1 MALSKSNLGFP
12 VVVGAGNSVAVYTVS
27 SAQKSY
33 IRCILVH
40 NVGIDA
46 AGISTNIAQTAR
58 IYMVPNSG
66 GSAGVATVGNTVA
79 RLTLVPD
86 DTVFFEPQYPFT
98 LESNGDTIQVLNE
111 GADGPSGATNDIVVT
126 VLGDKEDS

>member
-12 VVVGAGNSVAVYTVS
+12 VVVGGATTTAVYTVS
-27 SAQKSY
+27 SSKKSY

-40 NVGIDA
+40 NVGID
-46 AGISTNIAQTAR
+46 TNLSQTAR
-58 IYMVPNSG
+58 IYMVPNNDG
-66 GSAGVATVGNTVA
+66 IAGVATVGNTVA

-98 LESNGDTIQVLNE
+98 LESNGDTIQVYNE
-111 GADGPSGATNDIVVT
+111 GANGPSGATNDIVVT
-126 VLGDKEDS
+126 VLGDKDS

>member
-12 VVVGAGNSVAVYTVS
+12 SVVGAGNSVAVYTVS
-27 SAQKSY
+27 SSKKSY

-40 NVGIDA
+40 NVGID
-46 AGISTNIAQTAR
+46 TTLAQTAR
-58 IYMVPNSG
+58 IYMVPNDG

-98 LESNGDTIQVLNE
+98 LESNGDSIQVLNE

-126 VLGDKEDS
+126 VLGDKDS

>member
-12 VVVGAGNSVAVYTVS
+12 TVVGAGNSVAVYTVS
-27 SAQKSY
+27 SSKKSY

-46 AGISTNIAQTAR
+46 AGITTDLSQTAR
-58 IYMVPNSG
+58 IYMVPNND

-98 LESNGDTIQVLNE
+98 LEDDGDTIQVLNE
-111 GADGPSGATNDIVVT
+111 GSDGPSGATNDIVVT
-126 VLGDKEDS
+126 VLGDKDS

>member
-27 SAQKSY
+27 SSKKSY
-33 IRCILVH
+33 VRCILVH
-40 NVGIDA
+40 NVGID
-46 AGISTNIAQTAR
+46 TTLAQTAR

-66 GSAGVATVGNTVA
+66 GSAGVATVGNTIA

-98 LESNGDTIQVLNE
+98 LESNGDSIQVYNE
-111 GADGPSGATNDIVVT
+111 GANGPSGATNDIVVT
-126 VLGDKEDS
+126 VLGDKDS

>member
-12 VVVGAGNSVAVYTVS
+12 SVVGAGNSVAVYTVS
-27 SAQKSY
+27 SSKKSY

-40 NVGIDA
+40 NVGID
-46 AGISTNIAQTAR
+46 TTLAQTAR
-58 IYMVPNSG
+58 IYMVPNDG

-98 LESNGDTIQVLNE
+98 LESNGDTIQVYNE
-111 GADGPSGATNDIVVT
+111 GANGPTGATNDIVVT
-126 VLGDKEDS
+126 VLGDKDS

>member
-12 VVVGAGNSVAVYTVS
+12 VVVGGATTAAVYTVS
-27 SAQKSY
+27 SSKKSY
-33 IRCILVH
+33 IRCILIH
-40 NVGIDA
+40 NVGID
-46 AGISTNIAQTAR
+46 TNVSQTAR

-66 GSAGVATVGNTVA
+66 GLAGVATVGNTVA

-111 GADGPSGATNDIVVT
+111 GANGPTGAINDIVVT
-126 VLGDKEDS
+126 VLGDKDS

>member
-12 VVVGAGNSVAVYTVS
+12 VVVGGATTTAVYTVS
-27 SAQKSY
+27 SSKKSY
-33 IRCILVH
+33 IRCILIH
-40 NVGIDA
+40 NVGID
-46 AGISTNIAQTAR
+46 TNLSQTAR

-126 VLGDKEDS
+126 VLGDKDS

>member
-27 SAQKSY
+27 SSKKSY

-40 NVGIDA
+40 NVGINA
-46 AGISTNIAQTAR
+46 AGVTTSLAQTAR
-58 IYMVPNSG
+58 IYMVPNNG
-66 GSAGVATVGNTVA
+66 GSAGVATIGNTVA

-111 GADGPSGATNDIVVT
+111 GEDGPSGALNDIVVT
-126 VLGDKEDS
+126 VLGDKDN

>member
-12 VVVGAGNSVAVYTVS
+12 SVVGAGNSVAVYTVS
-27 SAQKSY
+27 SSKKSY
-33 IRCILVH
+33 IRCILIH
-40 NVGIDA
+40 NVGID
-46 AGISTNIAQTAR
+46 TTLAQTAR
-58 IYMVPNSG
+58 IYMVPNDG

-98 LESNGDTIQVLNE
+98 LESNGDSIQVLNE
-111 GADGPSGATNDIVVT
+111 GADGPTGATNDIVVT
-126 VLGDKEDS
+126 VLGDKDS

>member
-12 VVVGAGNSVAVYTVS
+12 VVVGGATTTAVYTVS
-27 SAQKSY
+27 SSKKSY
-33 IRCILVH
+33 IRCILIH
-40 NVGIDA
+40 NVGID
-46 AGISTNIAQTAR
+46 TNVSQTAR

-66 GSAGVATVGNTVA
+66 GLAGVATVGNTVA

-98 LESNGDTIQVLNE
+98 LESNGDTIQVYNE
-111 GADGPSGATNDIVVT
+111 GANGPSGATNDIVVT

>member
-12 VVVGAGNSVAVYTVS
+12 VVVGGATTTSVYTVS
-27 SAQKSY
+27 SSKKSY
-33 IRCILVH
+33 IRCILIH
-40 NVGIDA
+40 NVGID
-46 AGISTNIAQTAR
+46 TNVSQTAR

-66 GSAGVATVGNTVA
+66 GLAGVATVGNTVA

-98 LESNGDTIQVLNE
+98 LESNGDTIQVYNE
-111 GADGPSGATNDIVVT
+111 GANGPSGATNDIVVT
-126 VLGDKEDS
+126 VLGDKDS

>member
-12 VVVGAGNSVAVYTVS
+12 VVVGGATTTAVYTVS
-27 SAQKSY
+27 SSKKSY
-33 IRCILVH
+33 IRCILIH
-40 NVGIDA
+40 NVGID
-46 AGISTNIAQTAR
+46 TNISQTAR

-79 RLTLVPD
+79 RLTLVPN

-98 LESNGDTIQVLNE
+98 LESNGDTIQVYNE
-111 GADGPSGATNDIVVT
+111 GANGPSGATNDIVVT

>member
-12 VVVGAGNSVAVYTVS
+12 VVVGGATTTAVYTVS
-27 SAQKSY
+27 SSKKSY
-33 IRCILVH
+33 VRCILVH
-40 NVGIDA
+40 NVGID
-46 AGISTNIAQTAR
+46 TTLAQTAR
-58 IYMVPNSG
+58 IYMVPSND

-98 LESNGDTIQVLNE
+98 LESNGDSIQVLNE

-126 VLGDKEDS
+126 VLGDKDS

>member
-12 VVVGAGNSVAVYTVS
+12 VVVGGATTTAVYTVS
-27 SAQKSY
+27 SSKKSY
-33 IRCILVH
+33 IRCILIH
-40 NVGIDA
+40 NVGID
-46 AGISTNIAQTAR
+46 TNVSQTAR

-98 LESNGDTIQVLNE
+98 LESNGDTIQVYNE
-111 GADGPSGATNDIVVT
+111 GANGPSGATNDIVVT

>member
-12 VVVGAGNSVAVYTVS
+12 VVVGGATTTAVYTVS
-27 SAQKSY
+27 SSKKSY

-40 NVGIDA
+40 NVGID
-46 AGISTNIAQTAR
+46 TTLAQTAR
-58 IYMVPNSG
+58 IYMVPNND

-98 LESNGDTIQVLNE
+98 LEDNGDTIQVYNE
-111 GADGPSGATNDIVVT
+111 GANGPTGATNDIVVT
-126 VLGDKEDS
+126 ILGDKDS

>member
-12 VVVGAGNSVAVYTVS
+12 VVVGGATTTAVYTVS
-27 SAQKSY
+27 SSKKSY
-33 IRCILVH
+33 IRCILIH
-40 NVGIDA
+40 NVGID
-46 AGISTNIAQTAR
+46 TNVSQTAR

-66 GSAGVATVGNTVA
+66 GLAGVATVGNTVA

-98 LESNGDTIQVLNE
+98 LESNGDSIQVYNE
-111 GADGPSGATNDIVVT
+111 GENGPSGATNDIVVT
-126 VLGDKEDS
+126 VLGDKNS

>member
-12 VVVGAGNSVAVYTVS
+12 VVVGGATTTAVYTVS
-27 SAQKSY
+27 SSKKSY

-40 NVGIDA
+40 NVGID
-46 AGISTNIAQTAR
+46 TTLAQTAR
-58 IYMVPNSG
+58 IYMVPNND

-98 LESNGDTIQVLNE
+98 LEDNGDTIQVLNE
-111 GADGPSGATNDIVVT
+111 GSDGPTGATNDIVVT
-126 VLGDKEDS
+126 VLGDKDS

>member
-27 SAQKSY
+27 SSKKSY

-40 NVGIDA
+40 NVGID
-46 AGISTNIAQTAR
+46 TTLAQTAR
-58 IYMVPNSG
+58 VYMVPNSG

-86 DTVFFEPQYPFT
+86 ETIFFEPQYP
-98 LESNGDTIQVLNE
+98 LH
-111 GADGPSGATNDIVVT
+111 
-126 VLGDKEDS
+126 

>member
-12 VVVGAGNSVAVYTVS
+12 VVVGGATTTAVYTVS
-27 SAQKSY
+27 SSKKSY
-33 IRCILVH
+33 IRCILIH
-40 NVGIDA
+40 NVGID
-46 AGISTNIAQTAR
+46 TNISQTAR

-66 GSAGVATVGNTVA
+66 GLAGVATVGNTVA

-98 LESNGDTIQVLNE
+98 LESNGDTIQVYNE
-111 GADGPSGATNDIVVT
+111 GANGPSGATNDIVVT
-126 VLGDKEDS
+126 VLGDKDS

>member
-12 VVVGAGNSVAVYTVS
+12 VVVGGATTTAVYTVS
-27 SAQKSY
+27 SSKKSY
-33 IRCILVH
+33 IRCILIH
-40 NVGIDA
+40 NVGID
-46 AGISTNIAQTAR
+46 TNISQTAR

-98 LESNGDTIQVLNE
+98 LESNGDTIQVYNE
-111 GADGPSGATNDIVVT
+111 GANGPSGATNDIVVT

>member
-12 VVVGAGNSVAVYTVS
+12 VVVGGATTTAVYTVS
-27 SAQKSY
+27 SSKKSY

-40 NVGIDA
+40 NVGID
-46 AGISTNIAQTAR
+46 TNVSQTAR

-66 GSAGVATVGNTVA
+66 GLAGVATVGNTVA

-98 LESNGDTIQVLNE
+98 LESNGDTIQVYNE
-111 GADGPSGATNDIVVT
+111 GANGPSGATNDIVVT
-126 VLGDKEDS
+126 VLGDKDS

>member
-12 VVVGAGNSVAVYTVS
+12 VVVGGATTTAVYTVS
-27 SAQKSY
+27 SSKKSY

-40 NVGIDA
+40 NVGID
-46 AGISTNIAQTAR
+46 TTLAQTAR
-58 IYMVPNSG
+58 IYMVPNNG

-98 LESNGDTIQVLNE
+98 LESNGDSIQIYNE

-126 VLGDKEDS
+126 VLGDKDS

>member
-12 VVVGAGNSVAVYTVS
+12 VVVGGATTTAVYTVS
-27 SAQKSY
+27 SSKKSY
-33 IRCILVH
+33 IRCILIH
-40 NVGIDA
+40 NVGID
-46 AGISTNIAQTAR
+46 TNISQTAR

-79 RLTLVPD
+79 RLTLVPN

-98 LESNGDTIQVLNE
+98 LESNGDTIQVYNE
-111 GADGPSGATNDIVVT
+111 GANGPSGATNDIVVT
-126 VLGDKEDS
+126 VLGDKDS

>member
-1 MALSKSNLGFP
+1 MTLSKSNLGFP
-12 VVVGAGNSVAVYTVS
+12 VVVGGATTTAVYTVS

-33 IRCILVH
+33 IRCILIH
-40 NVGIDA
+40 NVGID
-46 AGISTNIAQTAR
+46 TTIAQTAR
-58 IYMVPNSG
+58 IYMVPNDG

-98 LESNGDTIQVLNE
+98 LESNGDTIQVYNE
-111 GADGPSGATNDIVVT
+111 GANGPSGATNDIVVT
-126 VLGDKEDS
+126 VLGDKDS

>member
-12 VVVGAGNSVAVYTVS
+12 VVVGGATTTAVYTVS
-27 SAQKSY
+27 SSKKSY
-33 IRCILVH
+33 IRCILIH
-40 NVGIDA
+40 NVGID
-46 AGISTNIAQTAR
+46 TNVSQTAR

-98 LESNGDTIQVLNE
+98 LESNGDTIQVYNE
-111 GADGPSGATNDIVVT
+111 GANGPSGATNDIVVT
-126 VLGDKEDS
+126 VLGDKDS

>member
-27 SAQKSY
+27 SSKKSY

-40 NVGIDA
+40 NVGINA
-46 AGISTNIAQTAR
+46 AGVTTSLAQTAR
-58 IYMVPNSG
+58 IYMVPNNG
-66 GSAGVATVGNTVA
+66 GSAGVATIGNTVA

-111 GADGPSGATNDIVVT
+111 GEDGPSGALNDIVVT
-126 VLGDKEDS
+126 VLGDKDS

>member
-12 VVVGAGNSVAVYTVS
+12 VVVGAGNSAAVYTVS
-27 SAQKSY
+27 SSKKSY

-40 NVGIDA
+40 NVGID
-46 AGISTNIAQTAR
+46 TTLAQTAR

-111 GADGPSGATNDIVVT
+111 GANGPTGATNDIVVT
-126 VLGDKEDS
+126 ILGDKDS

>member
-12 VVVGAGNSVAVYTVS
+12 VVVGGATTAAVYTVS
-27 SAQKSY
+27 SSKKSY
-33 IRCILVH
+33 IRCILIH
-40 NVGIDA
+40 NVGID
-46 AGISTNIAQTAR
+46 TNVSQTAR

-66 GSAGVATVGNTVA
+66 GLAGVATVGNTVA

-98 LESNGDTIQVLNE
+98 LESNGDTIQVYNE
-111 GADGPSGATNDIVVT
+111 GANGPTGATNDIVVT
-126 VLGDKEDS
+126 VLGDKDS

>member
-12 VVVGAGNSVAVYTVS
+12 SVVGAGNSVAVYTVS
-27 SAQKSY
+27 SSKKSY
-33 IRCILVH
+33 IRCILIH
-40 NVGIDA
+40 NVGID
-46 AGISTNIAQTAR
+46 TTLAQTAR

-66 GSAGVATVGNTVA
+66 GLAGVATVGNTVA

-98 LESNGDTIQVLNE
+98 LESNGDSIQVLNE
-111 GADGPSGATNDIVVT
+111 GSDGPSGATNDIVVT
-126 VLGDKEDS
+126 VLGDKDS

>member
-12 VVVGAGNSVAVYTVS
+12 VVVGGATTTAVYTVS
-27 SAQKSY
+27 SSKKSY
-33 IRCILVH
+33 VRCILVH
-40 NVGIDA
+40 NVGID
-46 AGISTNIAQTAR
+46 TTLAQTAR
-58 IYMVPNSG
+58 IYMVPNSDG
-66 GSAGVATVGNTVA
+66 NAGVATVGNTVA

-98 LESNGDTIQVLNE
+98 LESNGDSIQVYNE

-126 VLGDKEDS
+126 VLGDKDS

>member
-12 VVVGAGNSVAVYTVS
+12 VVIGGATTTAVYTVS
-27 SAQKSY
+27 SSKRSY
-33 IRCILVH
+33 IRCILIH
-40 NVGIDA
+40 NVGID
-46 AGISTNIAQTAR
+46 TNISQTAR

-79 RLTLVPD
+79 RLTLVPN

-98 LESNGDTIQVLNE
+98 LESNGDTIQVYNE
-111 GADGPSGATNDIVVT
+111 GANGPSGATNDIVVT
-126 VLGDKEDS
+126 VLGDKDS

>member
-12 VVVGAGNSVAVYTVS
+12 VVVGGATTTAVYTVS
-27 SAQKSY
+27 SSKKSY
-33 IRCILVH
+33 IRCILIH
-40 NVGIDA
+40 NVGID
-46 AGISTNIAQTAR
+46 TNVSQTAR

-66 GSAGVATVGNTVA
+66 GLAGVATVGNTVA

-98 LESNGDTIQVLNE
+98 LESNGDTIQVYNE
-111 GADGPSGATNDIVVT
+111 GANGPSGATNDIVVT
-126 VLGDKEDS
+126 VLGDKDS

>member
-12 VVVGAGNSVAVYTVS
+12 VVVGGATTTAVYTVS
-27 SAQKSY
+27 SSKKSY
-33 IRCILVH
+33 IRCILIH
-40 NVGIDA
+40 NVGID
-46 AGISTNIAQTAR
+46 TNVSQTAR

-98 LESNGDTIQVLNE
+98 LESNGDSIQVYNE
-111 GADGPSGATNDIVVT
+111 GENGPSGATNDIVVT
-126 VLGDKEDS
+126 VLGDKNS